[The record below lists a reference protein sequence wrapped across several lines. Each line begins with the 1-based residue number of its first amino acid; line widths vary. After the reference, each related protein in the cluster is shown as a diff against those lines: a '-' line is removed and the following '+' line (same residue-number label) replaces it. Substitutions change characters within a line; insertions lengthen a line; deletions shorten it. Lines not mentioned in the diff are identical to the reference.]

1 MGFRTELAL
10 QNNTCFLAVCVRYR
24 STESDYVDFFPLSSV
39 SHGDHYDISTPVQ
52 SKLLCRD
59 WKITAIMGL
68 RRTDNSTAGFE
79 HTKKIRQ
86 AFLKTQGVTSSI
98 PSQTSSEFQ
107 SPPVWTH
114 RTHLVKARWISW
126 WGVTISSSPIKKISL
141 SQTVEVNR
149 WTPWRTALG
158 FVSALSSPKTPL
170 RLISSQLH
178 FHQTQRERSQFCCA
192 LCP

>member
-10 QNNTCFLAVCVRYR
+10 QNNTWFLSGLCEVQKHWKWLCW
-24 STESDYVDFFPLSSV
+24 FPLSSV
-39 SHGDHYDISTPVQ
+39 SHGDHYDITTPVQ

-68 RRTDNSTAGFE
+68 GRTDNSTAGFE

-107 SPPVWTH
+107 SPPVWKH
-114 RTHLVKARWISW
+114 RTLFIILSRLDGFRGGGSPSPHLQLKRFHSRTLW
-126 WGVTISSSPIKKISL
+126 K
-141 SQTVEVNR
+141 
-149 WTPWRTALG
+149 WTAELLG
-158 FVSALSSPKTPL
+158 ELRSALFQRYLHL
-170 RLISSQLH
+170 RRLSGW
-178 FHQTQRERSQFCCA
+178 
-192 LCP
+192 